1 MTKRAPR
8 ARWWDSI
15 RVRLGVTI
23 AAGVVA
29 TVVAGRTLSWV
40 YAPLTGWGVACVI
53 YMADMW
59 RRIGPL
65 DADGTH
71 DFATRKAPGRAVM
84 DLTLIGASVAS
95 LLDLVYVLV
104 QARDHS
110 GTEQTLLA
118 VFAVVSVGLSW
129 GMIHTLFTLR
139 YAHLYHTG
147 GGGIDFNQDEP
158 PSYRDFAY
166 VAFTL
171 GMTYQV
177 SDTNISSPVI
187 RATVLRHSLL
197 SYVFGAVVLA
207 ATVNLVVGLIP

>member
-1 MTKRAPR
+1 MRETGTTHV
-8 ARWWDSI
+8 WDSW
-15 RVRLGVTI
+15 RVRLVLMVVIGV
-23 AAGVVA
+23 AAAVL
-29 TVVAGRTLSWV
+29 AGWRLSWV

-71 DFATRKAPGRAVM
+71 AFATRKAPGRAVM

-104 QARDHS
+104 QARNHT

-139 YAHLYHTG
+139 YAHLFHTM
-147 GGGIDFNQDEP
+147 GGGIEFNQDEP

-177 SDTNISSPVI
+177 SDTNLTNSVM

-197 SYVFGAVVLA
+197 SYVFGAVILA